1 MSSPQNPAT
10 EKNNAHLRSLF
21 PANSPA
27 EVANI
32 NKDQTLPKRWQ
43 RETEKEKNTRPARKV
58 NTWKLNERAGALT
71 PIPPA
76 STPAQIAQHVADPV
90 YIQEK
95 LPANLE
101 ALLARVDE
109 NNKTQNDSRKELEH
123 AMERSKKEAEKDLEL
138 ITATNVD
145 FMKRQIETRTQL
157 ETIKKRQESVD
168 NNISNLSTTITKIS
182 NGMNNFETNQN
193 ALTAMIM
200 KMGKTLTNLTTQMNN
215 MER

>member
-90 YIQEK
+90 YIQGK

-101 ALLARVDE
+101 AILARVDE
-109 NNKTQNDSRKELEH
+109 NNSMQNESRKAIEN
-123 AMERSKKEAEKDLEL
+123 AMELSKKETEKDLQL
-138 ITATNVD
+138 IAATNVD
-145 FMKRQIETRTQL
+145 FMKRKNEARNQL
-157 ETIKKRQESVD
+157 KTIKQRQAFVD
-168 NNISNLSTTITKIS
+168 NQVKNLSTTIINLTKE
-182 NGMNNFETNQN
+182 MNNFESTQN
-193 ALTAMIM
+193 ALTDMIG
-200 KMGKTLTNLTTQMNN
+200 KMGEKLTVLST
-215 MER
+215 